1 MMKINNWIFRTP
13 LVFLK
18 QHLRNLLSALII
30 LFLFNQTDAQSCW
43 LEASGTQ
50 IVNASTGQPVI
61 LRAVG
66 LGNWALQEGYML
78 NPQGCT
84 GCPGTQWQ
92 MKLQYLNEGQSMAQ
106 VEAFYQQW
114 RDNFI
119 TKADIDYIA
128 SLGFNSVRLPMHY
141 ELFLTDAQR
150 AVRNSVITDINYA
163 HDTYKNSLQTWYNND
178 QLFNDPNLEGFQII
192 DKLLDWCEANDM
204 YVMLDLHAAPGGQGS
219 DKNIADIFHE
229 NNLWQFPVFQD
240 VTDRLWDRISERYL
254 NEPRIAFYELIN
266 EPNNVPGGGQAIHAL
281 SQRLITTIR
290 NNGDNHMIMVHGNGW
305 GNNYD
310 YMEPWTF
317 SPNWGLVYSAHRY
330 WIDPADDWVA
340 DPNPNQINK
349 MANLIAFRDNNN
361 VPVWVGET
369 GENNNSWLRQ
379 NIEKLDNAGIGWCH
393 WTYKR
398 HDVGQNAA
406 LMRIGGNYPTDGA
419 SAMSTVL
426 EMIKFENCIPNTN
439 TIATVT
445 QDLPA
450 PWTSGCSGSSSA
462 GCTGSF
468 QSTSGNIEAESF
480 CEMLGVQTESTTD
493 VGGGQNVG
501 YLDAG
506 DWMAYRVNIPTSGL
520 YNVTYRVAS
529 LNGGGSLQI
538 ESLGGGSVYGSVDVQ
553 ATGGWQS
560 WTTVSHT
567 VSLNAGDQDIAL
579 SILSGGFNLNWLNI
593 TPVSGGAPIGQTIWL
608 QGNNGLYVS
617 SENGQSPMNCNRQSV
632 GGWEQFTVVAV
643 GSGQIALQGS
653 NGQYV
658 NSQNGQSGMTCTSPA
673 VSGWEAFYW
682 EDLGNNTVALRGFGD
697 QYVSSENGQSAMICD
712 RPSIG
717 GWEVFTWGNASGSRL
732 VDNVQAVEEAG
743 ALVYP
748 NPISQ
753 SFVVDLTSL
762 GLEKARLVVSDLSG
776 RQLLSKEIGQ
786 RAEILRPVRA
796 EEGIYLIRI
805 AGEDTNLIRKVIFK

>member
-1 MMKINNWIFRTP
+1 MKTNNSMFGHATHVLESQFFRAFLA
-13 LVFLK
+13 LV
-18 QHLRNLLSALII
+18 LIV
-30 LFLFNQTDAQSCW
+30 FAYSTQAQCW

-66 LGNWALQEGYML
+66 LGDWALQEGYML
-78 NPQGCT
+78 NPQGCA

-150 AVRNSVITDINYA
+150 AVRNNVITDINYG
-163 HDTYKNSLQTWYNND
+163 HDTYKTSLQTWYNNN
-178 QLFNDPNLEGFQII
+178 QLFNDANLEGFQII

-219 DKNIADIFHE
+219 DQNIADIFHA
-229 NNLWQFPVFQD
+229 NNLWQFSVFQD

-266 EPNNVPGGGQAIHAL
+266 EPNNVPGGGQAIHDL

-330 WIDPADDWVA
+330 WIDAADDWVA
-340 DPNPNQINK
+340 DSNPNQINK
-349 MANLIAFRDNNN
+349 IANLIAFRDNNN

-369 GENNNSWLRQ
+369 GENNNEWLRQ
-379 NIEKLDNAGIGWCH
+379 NIVKLDNAGIGWCH

-398 HDVGQNAA
+398 HDVGENAA

-419 SAMSTVL
+419 SAMATVL
-426 EMIKFENCIPNTN
+426 EEIKFQNCIPNTN

-450 PWTSGCSGSSSA
+450 PWTSGCSGSSSS

-468 QSTSGNIEAESF
+468 QSISANIEAESF
-480 CEMLGVQTESTTD
+480 CDMLGVQTENTTD
-493 VGGGQNVG
+493 TGGGENVG

-506 DWMAYRVNIPTSGL
+506 DWLAYRVNIPTSGS
-520 YNVTYRVAS
+520 YTVDYRVAS
-529 LNGGGSLQI
+529 QSGGGSLRL
-538 ESLGGGSVYGSVDVQ
+538 ERLGGGSDYGTVNISS
-553 ATGGWQS
+553 TGGWQN

-579 SILSGGFNLNWLNI
+579 AIVAGGFNINWFKI
-593 TPVSGGAPIGQTIWL
+593 TAVGSGGAPIGQTIWL
-608 QGNNGLYVS
+608 RGNNNQYVS
-617 SENGQSPMNCNRQSV
+617 SENGQGGMNCNRASV

-643 GSGQIALQGS
+643 GSAQIALQGS
-653 NGQYV
+653 NGLYV
-658 NSQNGQSGMTCTSPA
+658 SSGNGQTAMTCDASSI
-673 VSGWEAFYW
+673 SGWQAFTW
-682 EDLGNNTVALRGFGD
+682 EDQGNNTVALKGFGD
-697 QYVSSENGQSAMICD
+697 QYVSSENGQTNMMCD
-712 RPSIG
+712 RTSIG
-717 GWEVFTWGNASGSRL
+717 GWEVFTWGTGSGVRLGSQVEDELSSRSI
-732 VDNVQAVEEAG
+732 
-743 ALVYP
+743 VYP
-748 NPISQ
+748 NPINSTF
-753 SFVVDLTSL
+753 SINLDDAGMTRADMVLM
-762 GLEKARLVVSDLSG
+762 DLSG
-776 RQLLSKEIGQ
+776 RKYLEKTGIGNEQFNLPMGMNKGVYIIQLKGEGKQISK
-786 RAEILRPVRA
+786 
-796 EEGIYLIRI
+796 RI
-805 AGEDTNLIRKVIFK
+805 VIE

>member
-1 MMKINNWIFRTP
+1 MMKTNNSMFGHISCVLQSRFVRAILALT
-13 LVFLK
+13 
-18 QHLRNLLSALII
+18 LLTFTISSH
-30 LFLFNQTDAQSCW
+30 AQCW

-78 NPQGCT
+78 NPQGCA

-92 MKLQYLNEGQSMAQ
+92 MKLQYLNEGQSLAQ

-141 ELFLTDAQR
+141 ELFLSDAQR
-150 AVRNSVITDINYA
+150 AVRNNVITDINFG
-163 HDTYKNSLQTWYNND
+163 HDTYKASLQTWYNNN
-178 QLFNDPNLEGFQII
+178 QLFNDPNLEGYQMI
-192 DKLLDWCEANDM
+192 DRLLEWCEANDM

-219 DKNIADIFHE
+219 DQNIADIFHS

-266 EPNNVPGGGQAIHAL
+266 EPNNVPGGGQAIHDL

-330 WIDPADDWVA
+330 WIDPSDDWVV

-349 MANLIAFRDNNN
+349 MTNLIAFRDNNN

-369 GENNNSWLRQ
+369 GENNNEWLRQ
-379 NIEKLDNAGIGWCH
+379 NIVKLDNAGIGWCH

-406 LMRIGGNYPTDGA
+406 LLRIGGNYPTDGA
-419 SAMSTVL
+419 GAMSTVL
-426 EMIKFENCIPNTN
+426 EQIKFQNCIPNTN
-439 TIATVT
+439 TISTVT

-450 PWTSGCSGSSSA
+450 PWTSGCSGSNNT
-462 GCTGSF
+462 GCIGSF
-468 QSTSGNIEAESF
+468 QSILGNIQAENF
-480 CEMLGVQTESTTD
+480 CDMSGVQTENTTD
-493 VGGGQNVG
+493 TGGGQNVG

-506 DWMAYRVNIPTSGL
+506 DWLGYRVSIPSTGL
-520 YNVTYRVAS
+520 YTVEYRVAS
-529 LNGGGSLQI
+529 QNGGGSLRL
-538 ESLGGGSVYGSVDVQ
+538 ESLGGGSVFGTVNISS
-553 ATGGWQS
+553 TNGWQN
-560 WTTVSHT
+560 WTTISQT
-567 VSLNAGDQDIAL
+567 VNLNAGDQDIAL
-579 SILSGGFNLNWLNI
+579 AIVAGGFNINWFKI
-593 TPVSGGAPIGQTIWL
+593 TAAGSGVPVGQTIWL
-608 QGNNGLYVS
+608 RGNNNQYVS
-617 SENGQSPMNCNRQSV
+617 SENGQGGMNCNRPSV
-632 GGWEQFTVVAV
+632 GSWEQFTVVAI
-643 GSGQIALQGS
+643 GSNQIALQGS

-658 NSQNGQSGMTCTSPA
+658 SSGNGQAAMTCNAATI
-673 VSGWEAFYW
+673 SGWEAFTW
-682 EDLGNNTVALRGFGD
+682 ESQGNNIVALKGFGD
-697 QYVSSENGQSAMICD
+697 RYVSSENGQTTMMCD
-712 RPSIG
+712 RSSIG
-717 GWEVFTWGNASGSRL
+717 GWEVFTWGVTAGSRL
-732 VDNVQAVEEAG
+732 AKINESEGTEAITI
-743 ALVYP
+743 YP
-748 NPISQ
+748 NPVSSEFRIS
-753 SFVVDLTSL
+753 FGTEVLTSFE
-762 GLEKARLVVSDLSG
+762 LELKDLSG
-776 RQLLSKEIGQ
+776 KRLIRQTLNSSEAIKLPANIEK
-786 RAEILRPVRA
+786 
-796 EEGIYLIRI
+796 GIYVVEITSPKKRI
-805 AGEDTNLIRKVIFK
+805 VRRVLVN